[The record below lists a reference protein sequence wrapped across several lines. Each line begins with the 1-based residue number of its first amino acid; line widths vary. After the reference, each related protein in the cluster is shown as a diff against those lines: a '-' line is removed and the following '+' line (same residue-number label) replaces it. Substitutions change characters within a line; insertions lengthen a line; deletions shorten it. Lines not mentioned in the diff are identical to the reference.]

1 MENIH
6 LLIVDPQN
14 DFCDPRG
21 NLYIPGADDDMSR
34 LADFIHRWKDQ
45 INQIHVTLDS
55 HRRLDIA
62 HPLWW
67 CDQNGKAPSPF
78 TLISPEEIQTGC
90 WKTAVPYFQER
101 TTAYIHALH
110 AKGRYP
116 HTIWPEHCLLGS
128 WGHNIFP
135 ELLKAIQAWEERR
148 TFVNYVIKGM
158 NPWTEHF
165 SAVRAEVP
173 DPEDSSTATNNEL
186 IQSLS
191 KADSILVAGEAAT
204 HCVMST
210 VEDLSHYAG
219 KIVWL
224 CDTTSPVPNPPN
236 TTLFSDRLNNSLD
249 KLKMLGMQVD
259 KAVNFNQGGI
269 FNKLTL

>member
-1 MENIH
+1 MKNIH

-14 DFCDPRG
+14 DFCDPQG
-21 NLYIPGADDDMSR
+21 SLYIPGADDDMLQ
-34 LADFIHRWKDQ
+34 LASFIHRWKDQ
-45 INQIHVTLDS
+45 ISQIHVTLDS

-67 CDQNGKAPSPF
+67 QDAHGKSPQPF
-78 TLISPEEIQTGC
+78 TLISPEDIQAGR
-90 WKTAVPYFQER
+90 WNAVVPAFQER
-101 TTAYIHALH
+101 TAAYIDSLH

-128 WGHNIFP
+128 WGHNIFS
-135 ELLKAIQAWEERR
+135 ELLKAIQAWEKRR
-148 TFVNYVIKGM
+148 IFVNYVIKGM

-186 IQSLS
+186 IESLS
-191 KADSILVAGEAAT
+191 KADQILVAGEAST

-210 VEDLSHYAG
+210 VEDLSDYYAE

-224 CDTTSPVPNPPN
+224 SDATSPVPNPPN
-236 TTLFSDRLNNSLD
+236 TMLFSDRLNSSLVR
-249 KLKMLGMQVD
+249 LKNLGMCVE
-259 KAVNFNQGGI
+259 KTVNFNQGGI
-269 FNKLTL
+269 FNK